1 MNTYGNRSRAHAF
14 LASLREGERV
24 TLTRDGRTVELKV
37 MRELRRMDGSGFG
50 SWDHSA
56 VTVGYGVGHFATE
69 ITAAGLADGRYALE
83 RAS

>member
-1 MNTYGNRSRAHAF
+1 MYTDRKSAHSF
-14 LASLREGERV
+14 LASLKEGDRV
-24 TLTRDGRTVELKV
+24 TLTRDGRRVELKV
-37 MRELRRMDGSGFG
+37 MREIRRTDGRGFG

-69 ITAAGLADGRYALE
+69 VTAAGLTDGRYSLE